1 MPGTTLAERRGHG
14 SAQEPA
20 EQDRGAWYVRMVRGC
35 SQRGGPRILGG
46 ERVTRVSGTALPGNG
61 DTDGKA
67 KGLPGPQS
75 NTDSRDMNLGELRE
89 MVRNVYGVAKSRT

>member
-1 MPGTTLAERRGHG
+1 
-14 SAQEPA
+14 
-20 EQDRGAWYVRMVRGC
+20 MVRGC
-35 SQRGGPRILGG
+35 SQRGGPSILGG